1 MNARC
6 TSRFVTAWRAYGL
19 AIGLAWGSSAALAC
33 GYCVEDRIAAVYD
46 YALIQRSQAI
56 RHQLVFFAWDGPAT
70 RNNALRQKMLALVEA
85 MPGVDRGSTRV
96 SMEPAAL
103 AVAFDP
109 QRNSLTRMESALQ
122 KALRPLKLSIVLL
135 QVPKAS

>member
-1 MNARC
+1 MKGGN
-6 TSRFVTAWRAYGL
+6 TSSVVTVWRAYGL

-46 YALIQRSQAI
+46 YALMQRTQAS

-70 RNNALRQKMLALVEA
+70 RNDALRQKILALVEA
-85 MPGVDRGSTRV
+85 MPGVDKGSTRV

-109 QRNSLTRMESALQ
+109 QRNSLPAMESALQ
-122 KALRPLKLSIVLL
+122 KTLRPLKLSVVLL
-135 QVPKAS
+135 QVPKTS